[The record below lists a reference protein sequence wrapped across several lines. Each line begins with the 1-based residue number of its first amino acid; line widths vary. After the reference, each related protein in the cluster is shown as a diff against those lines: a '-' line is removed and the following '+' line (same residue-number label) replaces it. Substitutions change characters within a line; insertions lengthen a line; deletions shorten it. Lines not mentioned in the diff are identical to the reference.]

1 MGKRKTTTE
10 VVGRL
15 KLLYILLI
23 IIILILLVGC
33 SPFKVIKETLKV
45 GGIVKED
52 LKKEESKKETNYP
65 TKEEVAEEKARQ
77 DEINIIACIKLLP
90 ECENEL

>member
-1 MGKRKTTTE
+1 M
-10 VVGRL
+10 RL
-15 KLLYILLI
+15 IYILLI

-33 SPFKVIKETLKV
+33 TPFKVIKETLKV

-52 LKKEESKKETNYP
+52 LKKEEP
-65 TKEEVAEEKARQ
+65 VTKEEVAEEKARQ
-77 DEINIIACIKLLP
+77 DEKNIIACIKLLP

>member
-1 MGKRKTTTE
+1 M
-10 VVGRL
+10 

-33 SPFKVIKETLKV
+33 TPFKVIKETLKV

-52 LKKEESKKETNYP
+52 LKKEESV

-90 ECENEL
+90 ECESEL

>member
-1 MGKRKTTTE
+1 M
-10 VVGRL
+10 
-15 KLLYILLI
+15 KLIYILLI

-33 SPFKVIKETLKV
+33 TPFKVIKETLKV

-52 LKKEESKKETNYP
+52 LKKEESV

-90 ECENEL
+90 ECESEL

>member
-1 MGKRKTTTE
+1 M
-10 VVGRL
+10 
-15 KLLYILLI
+15 KLIYILLI

-52 LKKEESKKETNYP
+52 LKKEEP
-65 TKEEVAEEKARQ
+65 VIKEEVAEEKSRQ
-77 DEINIIACIKLLP
+77 NEENIIACIKLLP
-90 ECENEL
+90 ECDSEI

>member
-1 MGKRKTTTE
+1 M
-10 VVGRL
+10 VGRL

-33 SPFKVIKETLKV
+33 TPFKIIKETLKV

-52 LKKEESKKETNYP
+52 LKKEEP
-65 TKEEVAEEKARQ
+65 VTKEEVAEEKARQ

-90 ECENEL
+90 ECESEL